1 MELRLFF
8 CCDKVIHKKTKQIIW
23 TGPSDIQLSNLQID
37 PMDILHSRSRLCFL
51 TKQIYLKLLEEYF
64 VKRLTPPY
72 HHIRMHQFKME
83 YRDELSD
90 IYGFTNGFTNV
101 DIEAPSNNKHIFTKH
116 DEDGPYAELYITIT
130 LSLHNNN
137 NN

>member
-8 CCDKVIHKKTKQIIW
+8 RCDKVIHKKTKQIIW

-64 VKRLTPPY
+64 VKRLTPPN
-72 HHIRMHQFKME
+72 HHIRMHRFKME
-83 YRDELSD
+83 YEDELSY
-90 IYGFTNGFTNV
+90 IYGITDV
-101 DIEAPSNNKHIFTKH
+101 DIEAPSNNKHILIKH
-116 DEDGPYAELYITIT
+116 DEDGRYSELYITIT

-137 NN
+137 NNK